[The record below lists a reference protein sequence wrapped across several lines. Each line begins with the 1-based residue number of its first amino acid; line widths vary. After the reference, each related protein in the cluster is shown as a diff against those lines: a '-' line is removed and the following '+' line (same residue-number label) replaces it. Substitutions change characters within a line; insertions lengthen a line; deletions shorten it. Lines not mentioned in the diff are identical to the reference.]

1 VILEANRRRKILV
14 SVDCVAFG
22 GYLEC
27 GEARVVISSL
37 GFAMP
42 IYEYKCNKCGVFEA
56 MQGIK
61 EPPLKKCPTCKSK
74 VERQMSRGSF
84 ILKGSGWYATDY
96 AKKST
101 PSTDS
106 DSTSTTEK
114 PATNG
119 TTASTDSSSKPAS
132 DSKPAAESKSSSSE
146 PKPSKSKSSSEKSLS
161 AKAAD

>member
-1 VILEANRRRKILV
+1 
-14 SVDCVAFG
+14 
-22 GYLEC
+22 
-27 GEARVVISSL
+27 
-37 GFAMP
+37 MP

-61 EPPLKKCPTCKSK
+61 EAPLKKCPTCKSK

-101 PSTDS
+101 PSSTDS

-119 TTASTDSSSKPAS
+119 TTASSADSSSKPAS
-132 DSKPAAESKSSSSE
+132 ESKPATESRSSPFESKTSSR
-146 PKPSKSKSSSEKSLS
+146 SKSSSEKSVS

>member
-1 VILEANRRRKILV
+1 
-14 SVDCVAFG
+14 
-22 GYLEC
+22 
-27 GEARVVISSL
+27 
-37 GFAMP
+37 MP

-61 EPPLKKCPTCKSK
+61 EAPLKKCPTCKSK

-101 PSTDS
+101 PSSTDS
-106 DSTSTTEK
+106 ESASTTEK

-119 TTASTDSSSKPAS
+119 ATASSSDSSSKPAS
-132 DSKPAAESKSSSSE
+132 ESKPANGSKSASTESKPSSR
-146 PKPSKSKSSSEKSLS
+146 SKSSSEKSVS

>member
-1 VILEANRRRKILV
+1 
-14 SVDCVAFG
+14 
-22 GYLEC
+22 
-27 GEARVVISSL
+27 
-37 GFAMP
+37 MP

-61 EPPLKKCPTCKSK
+61 EAPLKKCPTCKSK

-101 PSTDS
+101 PASTDS
-106 DSTSTTEK
+106 DSSASSAT

-119 TTASTDSSSKPAS
+119 STDSSSKPAG
-132 DSKPAAESKSSSSE
+132 DSKPASESKSSSSE
-146 PKPSKSKSSSEKSLS
+146 TTTPSKSKSSSSEKSVS
-161 AKAAD
+161 AKSAD

>member
-1 VILEANRRRKILV
+1 
-14 SVDCVAFG
+14 
-22 GYLEC
+22 
-27 GEARVVISSL
+27 
-37 GFAMP
+37 MP

-119 TTASTDSSSKPAS
+119 ATASSSDSTSKPTTDSNPA
-132 DSKPAAESKSSSSE
+132 PESKSSSSD
-146 PKPSKSKSSSEKSLS
+146 PKPSKSKSSSEKSVS

>member
-1 VILEANRRRKILV
+1 
-14 SVDCVAFG
+14 
-22 GYLEC
+22 
-27 GEARVVISSL
+27 
-37 GFAMP
+37 MP

-61 EPPLKKCPTCKSK
+61 ESPLKKCPTCNSK

-101 PSTDS
+101 PSSTDA
-106 DSTSTTEK
+106 DSTASTAT

-119 TTASTDSSSKPAS
+119 STASSNDSPAKSAGESKPAS
-132 DSKPAAESKSSSSE
+132 EIQIGVIGIEDVLALQILIRKISVSQIRRLNQQAFGRR
-146 PKPSKSKSSSEKSLS
+146 SLRTRS
-161 AKAAD
+161 VRQHPGQ

>member
-1 VILEANRRRKILV
+1 
-14 SVDCVAFG
+14 
-22 GYLEC
+22 
-27 GEARVVISSL
+27 
-37 GFAMP
+37 MP

-61 EPPLKKCPTCKSK
+61 EAPLKKCPTCKSK

-101 PSTDS
+101 PTTDT
-106 DSTSTTEK
+106 DSTSSTEK

-119 TTASTDSSSKPAS
+119 TTASSSDSASKPTTDSN
-132 DSKPAAESKSSSSE
+132 PAAESKSSSSE

>member
-1 VILEANRRRKILV
+1 
-14 SVDCVAFG
+14 
-22 GYLEC
+22 
-27 GEARVVISSL
+27 
-37 GFAMP
+37 MP

-61 EPPLKKCPTCKSK
+61 ESPLKKCPTCNSK

-101 PSTDS
+101 PSSTGA
-106 DSTSTTEK
+106 DSTASTAT

-119 TTASTDSSSKPAS
+119 STASSNDSPAKSAGESKPAS
-132 DSKPAAESKSSSSE
+132 ETKSASSESKTSSR
-146 PKPSKSKSSSEKSLS
+146 SKSSSEKSVS
-161 AKAAD
+161 AKSAD

>member
-1 VILEANRRRKILV
+1 
-14 SVDCVAFG
+14 
-22 GYLEC
+22 
-27 GEARVVISSL
+27 
-37 GFAMP
+37 MP

-61 EPPLKKCPTCKSK
+61 EVPLKKCPTCKSK

-96 AKKST
+96 ANKSI
-101 PSTDS
+101 PSSTDS
-106 DSTSTTEK
+106 DSTSASAT

-119 TTASTDSSSKPAS
+119 STASSNGSSPKAAGESKPAS
-132 DSKPAAESKSSSSE
+132 ESKSASSESKPSSYKTSSVSKSSSSE
-146 PKPSKSKSSSEKSLS
+146 KSAS

>member
-1 VILEANRRRKILV
+1 
-14 SVDCVAFG
+14 
-22 GYLEC
+22 
-27 GEARVVISSL
+27 
-37 GFAMP
+37 MP

-106 DSTSTTEK
+106 DSTTTEK

-119 TTASTDSSSKPAS
+119 TTASSTDSTSKPTT

-146 PKPSKSKSSSEKSLS
+146 SKPSSRSKLSSEKSVS

>member
-1 VILEANRRRKILV
+1 
-14 SVDCVAFG
+14 
-22 GYLEC
+22 
-27 GEARVVISSL
+27 
-37 GFAMP
+37 MP

-61 EPPLKKCPTCKSK
+61 EPALKKCPTCKSK

-101 PSTDS
+101 PSTDT

-119 TTASTDSSSKPAS
+119 ATASSSDSASKPTT
-132 DSKPAAESKSSSSE
+132 DSKPATESKSSSSE
-146 PKPSKSKSSSEKSLS
+146 SKPSKSKSSSEKSVS

>member
-1 VILEANRRRKILV
+1 
-14 SVDCVAFG
+14 
-22 GYLEC
+22 
-27 GEARVVISSL
+27 
-37 GFAMP
+37 MP
-42 IYEYKCNKCGVFEA
+42 IYEYKCHKCGVFEA

-61 EPPLKKCPTCKSK
+61 EAPLKKCPTCKSK

-119 TTASTDSSSKPAS
+119 ATASSTDSASKPTT
-132 DSKPAAESKSSSSE
+132 DSKPAAESKSSSSD

>member
-1 VILEANRRRKILV
+1 
-14 SVDCVAFG
+14 
-22 GYLEC
+22 
-27 GEARVVISSL
+27 
-37 GFAMP
+37 MP
-42 IYEYKCNKCGVFEA
+42 IYEYKCHKCGVFEA

-61 EPPLKKCPTCKSK
+61 EAPLKKCPTCKSK

-119 TTASTDSSSKPAS
+119 TTASSSDSASKPTT

-146 PKPSKSKSSSEKSLS
+146 SKPSSRSKSSSEKSVS